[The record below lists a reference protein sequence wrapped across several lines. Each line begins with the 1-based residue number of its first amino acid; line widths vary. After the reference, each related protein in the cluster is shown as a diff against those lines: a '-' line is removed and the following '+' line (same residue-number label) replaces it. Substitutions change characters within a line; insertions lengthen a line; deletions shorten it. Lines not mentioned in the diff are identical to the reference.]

1 MGRQRFYTIYAND
14 EEEFSK
20 VKLNIYIIYKKNRN
34 LIKEII

>member
-20 VKLNIYIIYKKNRN
+20 VTLKIYIIYKKNRN

>member
-14 EEEFSK
+14 EDEFSK
-20 VKLNIYIIYKKNRN
+20 VTLKIYIIYKKNRN